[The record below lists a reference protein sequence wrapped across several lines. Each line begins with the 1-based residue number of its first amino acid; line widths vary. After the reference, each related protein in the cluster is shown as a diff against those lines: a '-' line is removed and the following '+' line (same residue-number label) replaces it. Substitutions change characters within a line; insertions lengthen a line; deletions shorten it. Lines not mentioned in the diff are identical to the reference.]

1 MSDLFFRVFTHLLP
15 NARAWRLTID
25 KPLRKFFEGLTIT
38 GSDIRLYFDL
48 VFLDIFPA
56 TTRELS
62 AWESQFALPAS
73 GLTEAQRR
81 ERLAAT
87 WKAIGGQSPYYIQN
101 ALQDAGFDVY
111 IHEWWEP
118 GTEPAI
124 GSATCATPRNP
135 LLYLRRG
142 YTNVALLVE
151 CGEALAA
158 CGEDFAIC
166 GNNLEP
172 LGYPLVNKIYEMAA
186 DVVALC
192 GEEAMQCGETTAVCN
207 YYEAFKESLRPYII
221 PDDSTKWPY
230 FLYIGGK
237 TFGGLAQIPY
247 TRKDEFESLCLKICP
262 AQQWLGI
269 MVEYI

>member
-118 GTEPAI
+118 G
-124 GSATCATPRNP
+124 
-135 LLYLRRG
+135 
-142 YTNVALLVE
+142 
-151 CGEALAA
+151 
-158 CGEDFAIC
+158 
-166 GNNLEP
+166 NNLEP

-192 GEEAMQCGETTAVCN
+192 GEEEMQCGETTAVCN

-230 FLYIGGK
+230 FLYIGGE
-237 TFGGLAQIPY
+237 TFGQLAQIPY